1 VSKKTSPAPVK
12 ETASPP
18 SYTDSLKALEESL
31 KLRYDSYKHLTTL
44 NAGSILLITTFLE
57 KLFVSPKWKG
67 LVGVALGMFV
77 ISIILCFRLMNTA
90 AHFVMLMDIPP
101 AEGRSTSLI
110 AAICAFCFVWGLI
123 FMAIFAM
130 KNLYW

>member
-1 VSKKTSPAPVK
+1 MSKKPSPARVK

-18 SYTDSLKALEESL
+18 IYTDSLKALEESL
-31 KLRYDSYKHLTTL
+31 KLRYDTYKHLTTL

-57 KLFVSPKWKG
+57 KLFVGPKWKG
-67 LVGVALGMFV
+67 LVGAALGLFV

-90 AHFVMLMDIPP
+90 AHFIMLMDIPP
-101 AEGRSTSLI
+101 DEARTTNILVSL
-110 AAICAFCFVWGLI
+110 CAFCFVWGLI
-123 FMAIFAM
+123 CMAIFAL